1 MKRVA
6 TTASDVMSVE
16 VISVGSDESLL
27 GLDTCL
33 RAAGVSGVPVIDDD
47 VLVGIVSRSDISR
60 QISVEGTWTEV
71 AHEFDDQ
78 WREPDPHRSETLGAE
93 VGERLAK
100 LSVADAMIREVD
112 TVAPDTPLTEVA
124 ERMLVARH
132 RRLVVVEDDVVVGIV
147 TASDLVA
154 LIRDE
159 WGTD

>member
-27 GLDTCL
+27 GLDMCL
-33 RAAGVSGVPVIDDD
+33 RSAGVSGVPVIDDE
-47 VLVGIVSRSDISR
+47 VLVGIVSRSDIAR
-60 QISVEGTWTEV
+60 QISVEGTWTAV
-71 AHEFDDQ
+71 AHEFDEQ
-78 WREPDPHRSETLGAE
+78 WRGPDPQRPETLGAE
-93 VGERLAK
+93 IGERLAK
-100 LSVADAMIREVD
+100 LSVGDAMIRQVD

-124 ERMLVARH
+124 ARMLQARH
-132 RRLVVVEDDVVVGIV
+132 RRLVVVDDGIVVGIV

-159 WGTD
+159 W